1 MNLDAAVQ
9 TFLVES
15 RELLDE
21 MERGLLHL
29 ETDAAD
35 HEQINS
41 IFRAAHTIKGSAGLF
56 DFEIIVSFTHHV
68 ESLLEKMRSGAIS
81 IDDDGIAILLA
92 CVDHI
97 GTLLEPAINGQPLD
111 EQIQVHGEVL
121 LQRLKH
127 SDPPT
132 LSTMGAAAHQT
143 IPMPPPALSVAQPGD
158 RDATTTCWH
167 ISLRFGRDV
176 LRNGMDPLAFLRYLT
191 TLGDIVHLT
200 ILTDAMPA
208 AEEMDPETCYL
219 GFEVGFKSEADKAT
233 IESVFEFVRDDC
245 LIRILPPHSKLSE
258 YIHLIHELPEDKLRL
273 GDLLVASR
281 ALTSAELDCGL
292 CMQAEEDVRAG
303 LSAATDAH
311 TRPLGEILVQEGTVD
326 ATVVSAALE
335 KQQQIKERKA
345 QESRFIRVEAEKLD
359 QLITL
364 VGELVIAG
372 AGTSLLAQRAGLS
385 EILEST
391 STLARLVEEVRNSTM
406 SLRMVQIGAT
416 LQRFE
421 RVVRDVSR
429 DLGKD
434 IVLAIS
440 GGDTELDKSVVEKLG
455 DPLMH
460 LVRNAMDHGIEPKEL
475 RVARGKPAQARITLN
490 AYHDAGSI
498 VIEVTDDG
506 GGLNHDKILQK
517 ALARSLVTPS
527 QTLTEQETWGLIFEP
542 GFSTAD
548 TVSNLSGRGVGMD
561 VVKRNI
567 EALRGTVELDSQEEH
582 GTTVRIRLPLTLA
595 IIDGFLVG
603 VSHARYVIPLDMVR
617 ECLELTA
624 DDRQTA
630 LDRGYISL
638 RGEVLPLVQL
648 RDLFAIDGT
657 TARRANIV
665 VVRFGGLKAGLIVDT
680 LLGES
685 QTVIKPLGKLFSNLK
700 CMSGFT
706 ILGSGDVA
714 LILDI
719 PRLLQHIT
727 NTVAAQYAAA

>member
-21 MERGLLHL
+21 MEHSLLHL

-56 DFEIIVSFTHHV
+56 DFETIVSFTHHV

-81 IDDDGIAILLA
+81 IEDDGIALLLA
-92 CVDHI
+92 CVDHMR
-97 GTLLEPAINGQPLD
+97 TLLEPAVNGQPLD

-127 SDPPT
+127 SDTPT
-132 LSTMGAAAHQT
+132 HSTMGAAAHQT
-143 IPMPPPALSVAQPGD
+143 IPMPSPTLSVAQLGD
-158 RDATTTCWH
+158 QQATTECWH

-200 ILTDAMPA
+200 TLTDAMPV
-208 AEEMDPETCYL
+208 AEELDPETCYL

-233 IESVFEFVRDDC
+233 IENVFEFVRDDC
-245 LIRILPPHSKLSE
+245 LIRILPPHSKLSD
-258 YIHLIHELPEDKLRL
+258 YIRLIHELPEDKIRL
-273 GDLLVASR
+273 GDLLVASG

-292 CMQAEEDVRAG
+292 YMQAEEDTRAG

-311 TRPLGEILVQEGTVD
+311 TRPLGEILVQQGTVD
-326 ATVVSAALE
+326 AAVVNAALD
-335 KQQQIKERKA
+335 KQQQSKERKA

-406 SLRMVQIGAT
+406 SLRIVQIGAT
-416 LQRFE
+416 FQRFE

-460 LVRNAMDHGIEPKEL
+460 LIRNAMDHGIEPKEL
-475 RVARGKPAQARITLN
+475 RVARGKPAQARVMLN

-506 GGLNHDKILQK
+506 GGLNRDKILQK
-517 ALARSLVTPS
+517 ALARGLVTPS

-542 GFSTAD
+542 GFSTAA

-567 EALRGTVELDSQEEH
+567 ETLRGTVELDSQAER

-665 VVRFGGLKAGLIVDT
+665 VVRFSGLKAGLIVDT
-680 LLGES
+680 LLGEF
-685 QTVIKPLGKLFSNLK
+685 QTVIKPVGKLFSNLK

>member
-9 TFLVES
+9 TFLMES

-29 ETDAAD
+29 EMDAAD

-56 DFEIIVSFTHHV
+56 DFETIVSFTHHV
-68 ESLLEKMRSGAIS
+68 ESLLEKMRSGAIA
-81 IDDDGIAILLA
+81 IDDDGIALLLA

-97 GTLLEPAINGQPLD
+97 GTLLEPAVNSQPLD

-127 SDPPT
+127 SDTPT

-158 RDATTTCWH
+158 RDATTECWH

-200 ILTDAMPA
+200 TLTDAMPA
-208 AEEMDPETCYL
+208 ADEMDPETCYL

-233 IESVFEFVRDDC
+233 IENVFEFVRDDC
-245 LIRILPPHSKLSE
+245 LIRILPPHSKLSD
-258 YIHLIHELPEDKLRL
+258 YIRLIYELPEDKMRL
-273 GDLLVASR
+273 GDLLVASG

-292 CMQAEEDVRAG
+292 CMQTEEDTRAD
-303 LSAATDAH
+303 LSAATNTH
-311 TRPLGEILVQEGTVD
+311 TRPLGEILVQHGTVD
-326 ATVVSAALE
+326 ATVVNAALE

-372 AGTSLLAQRAGLS
+372 ASTSLLAQRAGLS

-416 LQRFE
+416 FQRFE

-429 DLGKD
+429 DLSKD

-475 RVARGKPAQARITLN
+475 RVARGKPAQARVMLN

-498 VIEVTDDG
+498 VIEITDDG
-506 GGLNHDKILQK
+506 GGLNRDKILQQ
-517 ALARSLVTPS
+517 ALARGLVTPG
-527 QTLTEQETWGLIFEP
+527 QTLTEQEIWSLIFAP

-567 EALRGTVELDSQEEH
+567 EALRGTVELDSQAEC
-582 GTTVRIRLPLTLA
+582 GTTMRIRLPLTLA

-617 ECLELTA
+617 ECLELAA

-630 LDRGYISL
+630 LNRGYISL
-638 RGEVLPLVQL
+638 RGEVLPLVRL

-665 VVRFGGLKAGLIVDT
+665 VVHFGGLKAGLIVDT
-680 LLGES
+680 LLGEF
-685 QTVIKPLGKLFSNLK
+685 QTVIKPLGKFFSNLK

-706 ILGSGDVA
+706 ILGSGEVA

>member
-21 MERGLLHL
+21 MEHSLLHL

-56 DFEIIVSFTHHV
+56 DFETMVSFTHHV

-81 IDDDGIAILLA
+81 IDDDGIALLLA

-127 SDPPT
+127 SDTPT

-143 IPMPPPALSVAQPGD
+143 IPIPPPILSAAQPGEQEA
-158 RDATTTCWH
+158 ATECWH

-200 ILTDAMPA
+200 TLTDAMPA

-233 IESVFEFVRDDC
+233 IENVFEFVRDDC
-245 LIRILPPHSKLSE
+245 LIRILPPHSKLSD
-258 YIHLIHELPEDKLRL
+258 YIRLIHELPEDKIRL
-273 GDLLVASR
+273 GDLLVASG

-292 CMQAEEDVRAG
+292 CMQAEEDTRAG
-303 LSAATDAH
+303 LSTATDAH
-311 TRPLGEILVQEGTVD
+311 TRPLGEILVQQGTVD
-326 ATVVSAALE
+326 AAVVNAALD
-335 KQQQIKERKA
+335 KQQQSKERKA

-416 LQRFE
+416 FQRFE

-429 DLGKD
+429 DLSKD

-475 RVARGKPAQARITLN
+475 RVARGKPAQARVMLN

-506 GGLNHDKILQK
+506 GGLNRDKILQK
-517 ALARSLVTPS
+517 ALARGLVTPS
-527 QTLTEQETWGLIFEP
+527 QTLTEQEIWSLIFEP
-542 GFSTAD
+542 GFSTAA

-567 EALRGTVELDSQEEH
+567 EALRGTVELDSQAGR
-582 GTTVRIRLPLTLA
+582 GTLVRIRLPLTLA

-665 VVRFGGLKAGLIVDT
+665 VVRFGGLKAGLVVDT

-685 QTVIKPLGKLFSNLK
+685 QTVIKPVGKLFSNLK

-727 NTVAAQYAAA
+727 NTVAAQYTAA